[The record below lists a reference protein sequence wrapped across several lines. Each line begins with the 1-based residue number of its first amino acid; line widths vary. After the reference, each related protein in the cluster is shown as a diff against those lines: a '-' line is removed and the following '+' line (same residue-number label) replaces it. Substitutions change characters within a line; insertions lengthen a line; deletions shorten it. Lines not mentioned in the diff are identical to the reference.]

1 MPGKDTY
8 THMTGGHDPIITFKV
23 TDVKAVQEDGSNT
36 TLMMYA
42 VVGIL
47 ILIMALGIA
56 MVLLSD
62 RRRPGTKDVE
72 TMQASDGDVDD
83 LLERKEALMEAIK
96 DLDGDLEIGLITE
109 EDHRTRREELKRET
123 MDVMRLLDERDAD

>member
-1 MPGKDTY
+1 
-8 THMTGGHDPIITFKV
+8 
-23 TDVKAVQEDGSNT
+23 
-36 TLMMYA
+36 
-42 VVGIL
+42 
-47 ILIMALGIA
+47 
-56 MVLLSD
+56 
-62 RRRPGTKDVE
+62 
-72 TMQASDGDVDD
+72 MQASDGDVDD